1 MTSEVERKLKQQQRE
16 SQKYRNLVNRIER
29 QARANPQAFKSKLV
43 LLGALGYAYIGLL
56 LAVAAGF
63 VCLFA
68 YSVYF
73 GLLGLYMAYL
83 AVAALFV
90 RLKDDDDGIELARNE
105 APRLFDEVD
114 RMASELG
121 SGSVHRVVVDF
132 SVNASASE
140 LPRLGVL
147 GWYRRTLRIGLPLLI
162 GLADDELRAIIAHEA
177 GHFSG
182 RHGRGAVRIYRLSV
196 AWIRLWYA
204 ATSQRSLAVHL
215 LVLPFARW
223 YSTTLSAH
231 ASVFSRANEVE
242 ADEYAKRISSQAM
255 AMGLVKVGLID
266 KKHDR
271 FVKSVHK
278 MVADL
283 AEPPSGFSR
292 MMEASMAEPLPMG
305 EAEGAIRAA
314 LAKEIDPNDT
324 HPCLAD
330 RLRFAGVGTDIRT
343 LAEEAN
349 RTVLLPA
356 YRHYLENP
364 DAVFAR
370 IDALWRTIVG
380 PQWLERRKAVAE
392 AKAKLEQ
399 LRSRPEQ
406 SPAWF
411 VEEASLV
418 ETVEGEE
425 AARQLKRAAYER
437 WPDDGAAAF
446 MYGVDLLEQMNPE
459 GVEILKKAAKLVPQA
474 AYEAYG
480 RLAAFH
486 RLTGDFEAMRQCL
499 AVQERASA
507 AMEVAED
514 EASAYKKGDVFVPHR
529 LSESQLE
536 RVKASLAS
544 VKGIE
549 TLYIARKVLKK
560 AGVGDIL
567 VVAVVPSGRHYAF
580 RLTSDS
586 TENHIRDRVLE
597 AIELPET
604 FMVFGIKARSRMAK
618 ALREVPGSLIPLDK
632 PGR

>member
-1 MTSEVERKLKQQQRE
+1 MTSDVERKLKQQQRE
-16 SQKYRNLVNRIER
+16 SQKYRNLVERIER
-29 QARANPQAFKSKLV
+29 QARSNPQAFKSKLV

-68 YSVYF
+68 YSVHL
-73 GLLGLYMAYL
+73 GLLGLYIAYL
-83 AVAALFV
+83 VVSALLM
-90 RLKDDDDGIELARNE
+90 RLKDDADGIELSRSD
-105 APRLFDEVD
+105 APRLFDEVE

-121 SGSVHRVVVDF
+121 TGTVHRIVVDF
-132 SVNASASE
+132 SVNAAASE

-147 GWYRRTLRIGLPLLI
+147 GWHRRTLRIGLPLLL
-162 GLADDELRAIIAHEA
+162 GLSDDELRAIIAHEV

-182 RHGRGAVRIYRLSV
+182 GHGRGAVRIYRLSV

-204 ATSQRSLAVHL
+204 AASQRSLAVNL

-223 YSTTLSAH
+223 YSTSLSAH
-231 ASVFSRANEVE
+231 AAVFSRANEVE
-242 ADEYAKRISSQAM
+242 ADEYAKRLSSQAM

-271 FVKSVHK
+271 FVRSVHK

-283 AEPPSGFSR
+283 AEPPTGFSR
-292 MMEASMAEPLPMG
+292 MMESSMAEPLPMG

-330 RLRFAGVGTDIRT
+330 RLRFAGVGTEVGM
-343 LAEEAN
+343 LAAEAN
-349 RTVLLPA
+349 RTLIPA

-364 DAVFAR
+364 DGVFAR
-370 IDALWRTIVG
+370 LDALWRTIVG
-380 PQWLERRKAVAE
+380 PQWSEHRRAIAE
-392 AKAKLEQ
+392 AKAKLEV
-399 LRSRPEQ
+399 LRSKPEQ
-406 SPAWF
+406 TPAWF

-459 GVEILKKAAKLVPQA
+459 GVEIMKKAAKLAPQA

-486 RLTGDFEAMRQCL
+486 RLTGDFEAMRECL
-499 AVQERASA
+499 AEQERASA
-507 AMEVAED
+507 ALEVAED
-514 EASAYKKGDVFVPHR
+514 EAAEYKKGDVFVPHR

-536 RVKASLAS
+536 RVRASLAS

-560 AGVGDIL
+560 AGVGDRL
-567 VVAVVPSGRHYAF
+567 VVAVVPSSRHYAF

-586 TENHIRDRVLE
+586 TENHIRDKVLE

-618 ALREVPGSLIPLDK
+618 ALREVPGSTIPLDQ